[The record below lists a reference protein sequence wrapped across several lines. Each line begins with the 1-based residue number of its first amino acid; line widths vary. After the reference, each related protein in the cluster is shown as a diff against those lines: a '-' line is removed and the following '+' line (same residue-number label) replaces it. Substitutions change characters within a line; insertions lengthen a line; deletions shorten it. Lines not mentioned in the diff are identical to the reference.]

1 MTSPQEH
8 KIILI
13 PTEYESSYLTM
24 KQELIECFRDSDTKS
39 SDTSLDM
46 LATLYITKALY
57 GCTYQ
62 PKIEKHLK

>member
-8 KIILI
+8 KIIFI
-13 PTEYESSYLTM
+13 PGEYRPSYLMM
-24 KQELIECFRDSDTKS
+24 KQKLIECFRDSDTKS

-62 PKIEKHLK
+62 PEIEKHFK